1 MKTNGNVTADRK
13 RPGVS
18 AFSTKKYGQ
27 LLAET
32 VPGVISGRKEYD
44 RLETIFDKLITRGED
59 NLSPEEFRLYEL
71 LGNLL
76 EEYEAR
82 TLPPLPKTS
91 PADALRFIM
100 SENDL
105 KQTDLTE
112 IFGSQSAVSRAL
124 SGERRI
130 SVEQAKGLAQRFRVS
145 VDLFL

>member
-1 MKTNGNVTADRK
+1 MKTNGNVTAHRK
-13 RPGVS
+13 RLRAS
-18 AFSTKKYGQ
+18 AFSAKKYGQ

-32 VPGVISGRKEYD
+32 VPVVVANNKEYD
-44 RLETIFDKLITRGED
+44 RLEVIFDKLITKGED

-82 TLPPLPKTS
+82 TLPPLPKIA
-91 PADALRFIM
+91 PVDALRFIM

-105 KQTDLTE
+105 KQTDLAN

-124 SGERRI
+124 SGDRRI
-130 SVEQAKGLAQRFRVS
+130 TVEQAKGLARKFRVS
-145 VDLFL
+145 IDLFL